1 MKMVLGSG
9 TSPNF
14 HQSCILEGNITMAKH
29 LGGGPREPLSHSH
42 IIFLQ
47 TVCLDGA
54 FLTQNQELDFVIFV
68 YFLGILGK
76 TVYSICHQGTVFASF
91 KTLLASFLHKVF
103 FCL

>member
-1 MKMVLGSG
+1 
-9 TSPNF
+9 
-14 HQSCILEGNITMAKH
+14 MAKH